1 MGHDGPVAEL
11 TVTALR
17 VVQAVVATGSFTAAA
32 DLLGYTQS
40 AVSRQVAAAEAAA
53 GVPLFVRGARGVAAT
68 PAGERVARRAAAA
81 LAEIDAVP
89 TDLARLADRLAG
101 RVVLGAFPTATWVL
115 APRAVAAVRARHPGL
130 TVDLH
135 EASTPTLLRRL
146 RAGRVDVAVVAVGP
160 DLPAYDLDDLRA
172 ERLVDGRALVAVGR
186 DHRFAGRDRVDVAEL
201 ADEDWVVGTGLSG
214 DPQFGAWPTLPAPR
228 VAYTAREW
236 NARLGLVAAGLGITT
251 LPEIAVPAAPPDVVT
266 VPVDDPA
273 WLGRSAVAVTRA
285 DRTPGAAVVVAVL
298 RDLARS
304 LG

>member
-1 MGHDGPVAEL
+1 MAEL

-17 VVQAVVATGSFTAAA
+17 VVQAVVATGSFTATA

-53 GVPLFVRGARGVAAT
+53 GATLFVRGARGVAPT

-115 APRAVAAVRARHPGL
+115 VPCAVGVLRQRHPGL
-130 TVDLH
+130 TVDLR
-135 EASTPTLLRRL
+135 EASTPAQLRQL
-146 RAGRVDVAVVAVGP
+146 RAGRLDVAVVAVGA
-160 DLPAYDLDDLRA
+160 DLPAYDLDGLRTDH
-172 ERLVDGRALVAVGR
+172 LVDGRSLLAVARG
-186 DHRFAGRDRVDVAEL
+186 HRFAGWEQVPVAEL

-228 VAYTAREW
+228 VAYSAREW
-236 NARLGLVAAGLGITT
+236 HARLGLVAAGLGITT
-251 LPEIAVPAAPPDVVT
+251 LPEIAAAAVPAGVVT

-273 WLGRSAVAVTRA
+273 WLGRAAVAVTRPERA
-285 DRTPGAAVVVAVL
+285 PGAAAVVAVL
-298 RDLARS
+298 RELARA

>member
-1 MGHDGPVAEL
+1 

-40 AVSRQVAAAEAAA
+40 GVSRQVAAAEAAA

-81 LAEIDAVP
+81 LAEIAAGP
-89 TDLARLADRLAG
+89 PAAARRAARLAG

-172 ERLVDGRALVAVGR
+172 DRLIDGRALVAVGR
-186 DHRFAGRDRVDVAEL
+186 DHRFAGRGRGDVAEL

-228 VAYTAREW
+228 VAYAAREW

-251 LPEIAVPAAPPDVVT
+251 LPEIAVPAAPPGVVT

-285 DRTPGAAVVVAVL
+285 DRAPGAAVVVAVL